1 MFGDRHVNDSST
13 VVRED
18 DEHEE
23 EFGRCP
29 SADGVRLSTR
39 QSANGNPTVQCF
51 YQADKLISVQPRRQT
66 AACVE
71 RREIPINS
79 ARHP

>member
-23 EFGRCP
+23 EFGRH
-29 SADGVRLSTR
+29 DEEFGRDLGRVIR
-39 QSANGNPTVQCF
+39 QKRSPGCDAGRGCRCMYLATV
-51 YQADKLISVQPRRQT
+51 D
-66 AACVE
+66 
-71 RREIPINS
+71 
-79 ARHP
+79 